1 MIKRLLL
8 IVIILKNIL
17 KKYIL
22 AITAIT
28 FLFFSCEDKAS
39 DSPQVPDIII
49 ISPEV
54 GRIILQ
60 PGETIQFKSRVF
72 DKNNQEIIDAS
83 VVWSSD
89 NDAVATID
97 ENGIVSAVKKGI
109 ATIMATLET
118 IQSMRE
124 VVVSTSK
131 KRVLSELFTSST

>member
-1 MIKRLLL
+1 M
-8 IVIILKNIL
+8 

-39 DSPQVPDIII
+39 DSPQAPEMII
-49 ISPEV
+49 ISPAV

-60 PGETIQFKSRVF
+60 PGQTIQFTSRVF
-72 DKNNQEIIDAS
+72 DKNNQEIIDVS

-89 NDAVATID
+89 NDAIATID
-97 ENGIVSAVKKGI
+97 ENGIVTAVKEGI

-124 VVVSTSK
+124 VIVSTSK

>member
-1 MIKRLLL
+1 M
-8 IVIILKNIL
+8 

-39 DSPQVPDIII
+39 VSPQAPDMII
-49 ISPEV
+49 ISPAV

-60 PGETIQFKSRVF
+60 PGQTIQFTSRVF
-72 DKNNQEIIDAS
+72 DKNNQEIIDVS

-89 NDAVATID
+89 NDAIATID
-97 ENGIVSAVKKGI
+97 ENGIVTAVKEGI

-124 VVVSTSK
+124 VIVSTSK

>member
-1 MIKRLLL
+1 M
-8 IVIILKNIL
+8 

-39 DSPQVPDIII
+39 VSPQVPDMII
-49 ISPEV
+49 ISPAV

-60 PGETIQFKSRVF
+60 PGQIIQFTSRVF
-72 DKNNQEIIDAS
+72 DKNNQEIIDVS

-89 NDAVATID
+89 NDAIATID
-97 ENGIVSAVKKGI
+97 ENGIVTAVKEGI

-124 VVVSTSK
+124 VIVSTSK

>member
-1 MIKRLLL
+1 M
-8 IVIILKNIL
+8 

-39 DSPQVPDIII
+39 DSPQAPDMII
-49 ISPEV
+49 ISPAV

-60 PGETIQFKSRVF
+60 PGQTIQFTSRVF
-72 DKNNQEIIDAS
+72 DKNNQEIIDVS

-89 NDAVATID
+89 NNAIATID
-97 ENGIVSAVKKGI
+97 ENGIVTAVKEGI

-124 VVVSTSK
+124 VIVSTSK

>member
-1 MIKRLLL
+1 
-8 IVIILKNIL
+8 L

-22 AITAIT
+22 VITAIT

-39 DSPQVPDIII
+39 DSPQAPDMII
-49 ISPEV
+49 ISPGV

-60 PGETIQFKSRVF
+60 PRETIQFKSRVF

-97 ENGIVSAVKKGI
+97 ENGIVTAVKEGI

-124 VVVSTSK
+124 VAVSTSK

>member
-1 MIKRLLL
+1 
-8 IVIILKNIL
+8 L

-39 DSPQVPDIII
+39 VSPQVPDMII
-49 ISPEV
+49 ISPAV

-60 PGETIQFKSRVF
+60 PGQTIQFTSRVF
-72 DKNNQEIIDAS
+72 DKNNQEIIDVS

-89 NDAVATID
+89 NDAIATID
-97 ENGIVSAVKKGI
+97 ENGIVTAVKEGI

-124 VVVSTSK
+124 VIVSTSK

>member
-1 MIKRLLL
+1 M
-8 IVIILKNIL
+8 

-39 DSPQVPDIII
+39 VSPQVPDMII
-49 ISPEV
+49 ISPAV

-60 PGETIQFKSRVF
+60 PGQTIQFTSRVF
-72 DKNNQEIIDAS
+72 DKNNQEIIDVS

-89 NDAVATID
+89 NDAIATID
-97 ENGIVSAVKKGI
+97 ENGIVTAVKEGI

-124 VVVSTSK
+124 VIVSTSK